1 MSIQEYM
8 VEFAR
13 YYINFIRELFANI
26 GEFFKRLFEAFA
38 DLFFNKVIGYL
49 RNFISAS
56 SSFSLLDWVMAF
68 IVILINVAFIIFL
81 VLKIYQLIRRYVKF
95 SRSEIDKDELLEEII
110 FLNQKM
116 IELIDEKN
124 KILALK
130 VAGISGGGQGKSES
144 DDSDGS
150 EEDSK
155 DAYLGPSRFVKLIQV
170 DKEYESTVTAV
181 HMRDED
187 MINMNE
193 LVKRFINFSASK
205 LGLFYDRKIISAFF
219 SGMATSKTM
228 ILEGISGIG
237 KTSLPYA
244 IGKFF
249 GHDSNIIAVQPSWR
263 DRAEMVGYLNEF
275 TKKFNETDFL
285 KAIYE
290 TTYRDDVCIVV
301 LDEMNLARVEYYF
314 AEFLSL
320 LEMPDPDVW
329 WVDVVPDTQPGD
341 PKNLRNGKILLP
353 QNVWFVGTANK
364 DDSTFTITDK
374 VYDRATPI
382 EINAKAAYI
391 DAPQTEG
398 VTISFDYLQDLFRQA
413 NKDHSISLKALENL
427 EKLDAFITINFKV
440 TFGNRIMKQIRS
452 FVPVFVSCGGTEYE
466 ALDFM
471 VARKI
476 LRKFESLNLPF
487 LQNEIN
493 DLSSLLDRLFGRN
506 VFVECQAYLSTI
518 KKQF

>member
-1 MSIQEYM
+1 M

-13 YYINFIRELFANI
+13 YYINFIRDLFANI
-26 GEFFKRLFEAFA
+26 GEFFKRLFEAFT
-38 DLFFNKVIGYL
+38 DLIFNDVGYYF

-56 SSFSLLDWVMAF
+56 SSFNLLDWVMAF
-68 IVILINVAFIIFL
+68 IVLLINIAFVAFL
-81 VLKIYQLIRRYVKF
+81 SLKAYQVGRRFIKF
-95 SRSEIDKDELLEEII
+95 TKKEIEKDELLEEIT
-110 FLNQKM
+110 FLNQKT

-130 VAGISGGGQGKSES
+130 VGEIGGGVGLGASQDEKEQ
-144 DDSDGS
+144 
-150 EEDSK
+150 EEK
-155 DAYLGPSRFVKLIQV
+155 ELKERYTGPSRFVKLIHV
-170 DKEYESTVTAV
+170 DKDYENTITNI

-187 MINMNE
+187 MITLNE

-219 SGMATSKTM
+219 AGMATSKTM
-228 ILEGISGIG
+228 ILEGISGTG

-244 IGKFF
+244 MGKFF
-249 GHDSNIIAVQPSWR
+249 GRNADIIAVQPSWR

-290 TTYRDDVCIVV
+290 TTYRDDICIIV

-320 LEMPDPDVW
+320 MEMPDPDQW
-329 WVDVVPDTQPGD
+329 WVDVVPDNQPGD
-341 PKNLRNGKILLP
+341 PKHFKNGKILLP
-353 QNVWFVGTANK
+353 QNVWFIGTANK

-382 EINAKAAYI
+382 EINTKANYI

-398 VTISFDYLQDLFRQA
+398 ITFSHDYLQELFRVA
-413 NKDHSISLKALENL
+413 GKDHAMSIKALDNL
-427 EKLDAFITINFKV
+427 EKLDHFITTNFKV
-440 TFGNRIMKQIRS
+440 TFGNRIMKQIRA
-452 FVPVFVSCGGTEYE
+452 FVPVYVACGGTEYE
-466 ALDFM
+466 ALDYM

-476 LRKFESLNLPF
+476 FRKFESLNLPF

-493 DLSSLLDRLFGRN
+493 ELSVLIDRLFGKN
-506 VFVECQAYLSTI
+506 QFAECQAYLNNI
-518 KKQF
+518 KRQF

>member
-1 MSIQEYM
+1 M

-13 YYINFIRELFANI
+13 YYINFIREFFANI
-26 GEFFKRLFEAFA
+26 GGFFKRLFEAFA
-38 DLFFNKVIGYL
+38 DLFFNEIIDYFKS
-49 RNFISAS
+49 FITS
-56 SSFSLLDWVMAF
+56 SSNFSLLDWVMAF
-68 IVILINVAFIIFL
+68 IVLLINVAFFIFL
-81 VLKIYQLIRRYVKF
+81 ALKLYQWVRRYLKF
-95 SRSEIDKDELLEEII
+95 NKSEVEKDELLEEIT
-110 FLNQKM
+110 FLNQKT

-130 VAGISGGGQGKSES
+130 VSGMGGGASPQ
-144 DDSDGS
+144 DG
-150 EEDSK
+150 EEFDEEK
-155 DAYLGPSRFVKLIQV
+155 KEEYLGPSRFVKLIMV
-170 DKEYESTVTAV
+170 DREYENTVTAI

-219 SGMATSKTM
+219 AGMATSKTM
-228 ILEGISGIG
+228 ILEGISGTG

-244 IGKFF
+244 MGKFF
-249 GHDSNIIAVQPSWR
+249 GRDSNIIAVQPSWR

-285 KAIYE
+285 KAVYE
-290 TTYRDDVCIVV
+290 TTYRDDICIIV

-329 WVDVVPDTQPGD
+329 WVDVVSETQPGD
-341 PKNLRNGKILLP
+341 PKNLINGKILLP

-398 VTISFDYLQDLFRQA
+398 VMISNDYLQDLFRQA

-427 EKLDAFITINFKV
+427 EKLDAFITMNLKV

-452 FVPVFVSCGGTEYE
+452 FVPVFVACGGTEYE
-466 ALDFM
+466 GLDYM

-487 LQNEIN
+487 LQNEIS

-506 VFVECQAYLSTI
+506 VFVECQAYLSSI

>member
-1 MSIQEYM
+1 M

-13 YYINFIRELFANI
+13 YYINFIRNLFANI
-26 GEFFKRLFEAFA
+26 GKFFQRLFEAFA
-38 DLFFNKVIGYL
+38 DLLFNDVVKYFK
-49 RNFISAS
+49 NFMTAS
-56 SSFSLLDWVMAF
+56 SDFNLLDWVMAF
-68 IVILINVAFIIFL
+68 VVLLINIAFVAFL
-81 VLKIYQLIRRYVKF
+81 SLKGYQVGRKF
-95 SRSEIDKDELLEEII
+95 IKFTKKEIEKDELLEEIT
-110 FLNQKM
+110 FLNQKT
-116 IELIDEKN
+116 IELIEEKN

-130 VAGISGGGQGKSES
+130 VGEIGGGLGA
-144 DDSDGS
+144 DSDRGQDFS
-150 EEDSK
+150 EDDKK
-155 DAYLGPSRFVKLIQV
+155 DMPKGPSRFVKLIQV
-170 DKEYESTVTAV
+170 DKEYENTVTAV

-187 MINMNE
+187 MINLKD
-193 LVKRFINFSASK
+193 LVARFINFSASK

-219 SGMATSKTM
+219 SGMATSKSM
-228 ILEGISGIG
+228 ILEGISGTG

-244 IGKFF
+244 MGKFF
-249 GHDSNIIAVQPSWR
+249 GKNADIIAVQPSWR

-290 TTYRDDVCIVV
+290 TTYRDDICIIV

-320 LEMPDPDVW
+320 MEMPDPDQW
-329 WVDVVPDTQPGD
+329 WVDIVPDNQPGD
-341 PKNLRNGKILLP
+341 PKHFKNGKILLP

-382 EINAKAAYI
+382 EINTKSSYI

-398 VTISFDYLQDLFRQA
+398 ITLSNDYLQELFRMA
-413 NKDHSISLKALENL
+413 IKEHSLSIKALENL
-427 EKLDAFITINFKV
+427 EKLDNFITTNFKV
-440 TFGNRIMKQIRS
+440 TFGNRIMKQIRA
-452 FVPVFVSCGGTEYE
+452 FVPVYVACGGSEYE
-466 ALDFM
+466 GLDYM

-476 LRKFESLNLPF
+476 FRKFESLNLPF

-493 DLSSLLDRLFGRN
+493 ELSVLLDRLFGKN
-506 VFVECQAYLSTI
+506 QFVECQAYLNNI
-518 KKQF
+518 KRQF

>member
-1 MSIQEYM
+1 M

-13 YYINFIRELFANI
+13 YYINFIRDLFVNI
-26 GEFFKRLFEAFA
+26 GKFFKRLFEAFA
-38 DLFFNKVIGYL
+38 DLLFNDVAKYF
-49 RNFISAS
+49 RNFIAAS
-56 SSFSLLDWVMAF
+56 SEFGLLDWVIAF
-68 IVILINVAFIIFL
+68 IVLLINIAFVAFL
-81 VLKIYQLIRRYVKF
+81 CLKGYQVGRRFVKF
-95 SRSEIDKDELLEEII
+95 TKKEIEKDELLEEIT
-110 FLNQKM
+110 FLNQKT
-116 IELIDEKN
+116 IELIEEKN

-130 VAGISGGGQGKSES
+130 VGEIGGGLGTPTGREEEAR
-144 DDSDGS
+144 S
-150 EEDSK
+150 EEEKK
-155 DAYLGPSRFVKLIQV
+155 DIYKGPSRFVKLIQV
-170 DKEYESTVTAV
+170 DKEYENAITNI

-187 MINMNE
+187 MINLKD

-219 SGMATSKTM
+219 AGMATSKTM
-228 ILEGISGIG
+228 ILEGISGTG

-244 IGKFF
+244 MGKFF
-249 GHDSNIIAVQPSWR
+249 GKNADIIAVQPSWR

-285 KAIYE
+285 RAIYE
-290 TTYRDDVCIVV
+290 TTYRDDICIIV

-320 LEMPDPDVW
+320 MEMPDPDQW
-329 WVDVVPDTQPGD
+329 WVDIVPDNQPGD
-341 PKNLRNGKILLP
+341 PKHFKNGKILLP

-382 EINAKAAYI
+382 EINTKSSYI

-398 VTISFDYLQDLFRQA
+398 ITFSNDYLQELFRVA
-413 NKDHSISLKALENL
+413 NKDHALSIKALENL
-427 EKLDAFITINFKV
+427 EKLDNFITQNFKV
-440 TFGNRIMKQIRS
+440 TFGNRIMKQIRA
-452 FVPVFVSCGGTEYE
+452 FVPVYVACGGTEYE
-466 ALDFM
+466 GLDYM

-476 LRKFESLNLPF
+476 FRKFESLNLPF

-493 DLSSLLDRLFGRN
+493 ELSTLIDRLFGKN
-506 VFVECQAYLSTI
+506 QFVECQAYLNNI
-518 KKQF
+518 KRQF